1 MARILG
7 LDFGTK
13 KCGLAT
19 TDPLQIIVSAI
30 GTVATTDLIGYL
42 KNYILTE
49 EVEEIV
55 VGVPTHRDGED
66 TYLRQHIDL
75 FLTRFRALAPDVK
88 VSFQDERMTSVEAKS
103 IILQSGIGKMK
114 RRDKT
119 LVDKVSAVLILQKYL
134 HHI

>member
-30 GTVATTDLIGYL
+30 GTVATPDLIPYL
-42 KNYILTE
+42 KEYILSE
-49 EVEEIV
+49 EVEEMV
-55 VGVPTHRDGED
+55 VGVPTHRDGGD
-66 TYLRQHIDL
+66 TYLREHIDL
-75 FLTRFRALAPDVK
+75 FVKRFRALAPDVK
-88 VSFQDERMTSVEAKS
+88 VSFQDERMTSMEAKG

>member
-75 FLTRFRALAPDVK
+75 FVTRFRALAPDVK
-88 VSFQDERMTSVEAKS
+88 VSYQDERMTSVEAKS
-103 IILQSGIGKMK
+103 IILQSGIGKTK